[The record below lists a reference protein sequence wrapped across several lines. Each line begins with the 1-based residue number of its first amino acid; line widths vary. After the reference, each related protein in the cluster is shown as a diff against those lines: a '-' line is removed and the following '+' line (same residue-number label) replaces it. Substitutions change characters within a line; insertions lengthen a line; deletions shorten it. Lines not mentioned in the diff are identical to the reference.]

1 MPVLPLKA
9 SDYRFPPVEL
19 AEEDGLLAFGG
30 DLSPERLL
38 NAYCSGVFPWF
49 GDRGPILWWS
59 PDPRTFVTPDQ
70 LHIPIRLERTI
81 RSGKFEIRENTDF
94 RAVITHC
101 ACVPR
106 AKQKGTWIVPEMI
119 EAYCEMHR
127 LGLGYSIEAWRNGTL
142 VGGVYG
148 VQLGKVFF
156 AESMFS
162 LERDASKVALV
173 HLLRSRFEAG
183 FLFVDAQVYNDHLG
197 QFGFLERPRSE
208 FLRLLRQAIA

>member
-49 GDRGPILWWS
+49 GPQGPILWWS

-70 LHIPIRLERTI
+70 LHVPTRLERTI
-81 RSGKFEIRENTDF
+81 RSGKFEVRENSNF

-101 ACVPR
+101 AQVPR
-106 AKQKGTWIVPEMI
+106 PKQKGTWIVPEMI

-127 LGLGYSIEAWRNGTL
+127 LGLGYSIEAWRNGAL